1 MRGMGKQEAIKHH
14 DAMNLKQSVKTLW
27 PYLMVFKAH
36 IFSNSIKSVLNFF

>member
-27 PYLMVFKAH
+27 PYLMVF
-36 IFSNSIKSVLNFF
+36 